1 MPAHTPGPI
10 FIDEIMNF
18 STPNTPRSGLALG
31 VDELSD
37 TFETPAQALLN
48 LLARHSVE
56 RRDFKNLSAK
66 P

>member
-1 MPAHTPGPI
+1 
-10 FIDEIMNF
+10 MNF
-18 STPNTPRSGLALG
+18 SKPNKPRSGLALG

-56 RRDFKNLSAK
+56 RQDLKNLPAK